1 MDYSTLAPDPLPV
14 GPQILL
20 CHLRLLGFDFA
31 RFQVPNDSAELGRL
45 LRHPPKIAIVR
56 LVSFLLGRLDQKRFS
71 RFLEPLLL
79 QYSHRV
85 DVLVKNILFKW
96 LKELPGNLKLT
107 RHFSRF
113 WSAPDEKLIYQ
124 FLFSLSSY
132 VLQVIYNLEEL
143 PKVTDLDTDNFLALT
158 EKHVSSFLRSFEDI
172 HAEQKKTEVML
183 GYLLSQSESL
193 QAELA
198 HEAPCRKECLQYLS
212 PQNVGSG
219 MDDVALMNALSVY
232 QEGEWKRLLA
242 LRRSVEAS
250 LAEWSRM
257 SQVYLEFARAC
268 DQDPDGR
275 DRCLKSTQFEVHSVP
290 PPLLDYLIDQSVAN
304 SLRQKGALNLP
315 NFLRAVE
322 ALFRRLQVQLCRGT
336 TESSSSTSSLTEATS
351 VLSSDILWCLNVLRR
366 ASQDLSAPSTSKSVA
381 SVDSVFPCS
390 QASANLSGELCDS
403 FATTAADV
411 STTLTSLTQK
421 LRCMIAQEEA
431 DWCPS
436 PLTLGRES
444 GLSAE
449 DSASLCYSNPRM
461 SVRPNPE
468 AVALPPS
475 PSTSSPNRLSPN
487 QPLSSSPRLA
497 RSALGELQLNLSVS
511 PGCSQAKVAQAELRV
526 RQLTSLANSTE
537 SPLRHF
543 SSIQSVMAS
552 LSFNS
557 SAEYSAVP
565 GDENDA
571 SLPGLASTA
580 HIRCSSQANS
590 TGAFFAFGYYPS
602 NVLAF

>member
-31 RFQVPNDSAELGRL
+31 RFQLPNDSAELGRL

-132 VLQVIYNLEEL
+132 VLQVIYNLEEP

-198 HEAPCRKECLQYLS
+198 HEAPCRKDCLQYLS

-219 MDDVALMNALSVY
+219 MDDIALMNALSVY

-275 DRCLKSTQFEVHSVP
+275 DRCLKSTQFEVQSVP

-336 TESSSSTSSLTEATS
+336 TESSSSTSSPTEATS

-411 STTLTSLTQK
+411 SATLTSLTQK

-449 DSASLCYSNPRM
+449 DSASFCYSNPRM

-475 PSTSSPNRLSPN
+475 PSTSSPNGLSPN

-497 RSALGELQLNLSVS
+497 RSALGELQLNLS
-511 PGCSQAKVAQAELRV
+511 G
-526 RQLTSLANSTE
+526 
-537 SPLRHF
+537 
-543 SSIQSVMAS
+543 
-552 LSFNS
+552 
-557 SAEYSAVP
+557 
-565 GDENDA
+565 
-571 SLPGLASTA
+571 
-580 HIRCSSQANS
+580 
-590 TGAFFAFGYYPS
+590 
-602 NVLAF
+602 